1 MIFKAEHVAV
11 SMLFPAILKL
21 KRKETEL
28 VLYDI
33 ITLSFGR
40 TWRFAWSLATS
51 THGIYA
57 SSYGILKTE
66 TEE

>member
-1 MIFKAEHVAV
+1 MALLN
-11 SMLFPAILKL
+11 SMLFPALLKL
-21 KRKETEL
+21 KKKETKL
-28 VLYDI
+28 VLCDI

-40 TWRFAWSLATS
+40 TWRFAWPLATS
-51 THGIYA
+51 AHGIYA